1 MAYRADEARYSAMQ
15 YARSGHS
22 GLVLPRVA
30 LGLWHNFGLQDSFSA
45 MRETLCTAFD
55 CGITYFDLANNYGPV
70 PGSAEENFGR
80 ILHGEL
86 AAYRDELII
95 ATKAGYR
102 MWPGPYGSG
111 GSRKAMLASLDQSLA
126 RMRLSYVDIF
136 YSHRMDPETPL
147 EETMGALAS
156 AVRQGKAL
164 YAGLSNY
171 DGETAARAA
180 ALLEAEGCP
189 LAVCQNRYSMLDRT
203 VEHNGLLAFAR
214 VAGKGVAA
222 FSPLAQ
228 GLLSGRYLHGIP
240 QGSRIERGNSVRM
253 TPQALTPALLQG
265 LEKLGGLAAARGQTL
280 AQLAL
285 SWVLSAP
292 GVTSVL
298 VGASSAAQL
307 RENAACLAA
316 GPLSRQER
324 EAAAAVFG

>member
-30 LGLWHNFGLQDSFSA
+30 LGLWHNFGSQDSFSA

-136 YSHRMDPETPL
+136 YSHRMDPDTPL

-156 AVRQGKAL
+156 AVRPVSYTHLRAH
-164 YAGLSNY
+164 
-171 DGETAARAA
+171 ET
-180 ALLEAEGCP
+180 
-189 LAVCQNRYSMLDRT
+189 
-203 VEHNGLLAFAR
+203 
-214 VAGKGVAA
+214 
-222 FSPLAQ
+222 
-228 GLLSGRYLHGIP
+228 
-240 QGSRIERGNSVRM
+240 
-253 TPQALTPALLQG
+253 
-265 LEKLGGLAAARGQTL
+265 
-280 AQLAL
+280 
-285 SWVLSAP
+285 
-292 GVTSVL
+292 
-298 VGASSAAQL
+298 
-307 RENAACLAA
+307 
-316 GPLSRQER
+316 
-324 EAAAAVFG
+324 

>member
-1 MAYRADEARYSAMQ
+1 MAYTANEARYSAMQ
-15 YARSGHS
+15 YARSGRS

-30 LGLWHNFGLQDSFSA
+30 LGLWHNFGSQDVFDT
-45 MRETLCTAFD
+45 MRETLCAAFD
-55 CGITYFDLANNYGPV
+55 SGITYFDLANNYGPV

-86 AAYRDELII
+86 AAHRDELVV

-102 MWPGPYGSG
+102 MWPGPYGNG

-180 ALLEAEGCP
+180 ALLEAGGCP
-189 LAVCQNRYSMLDRT
+189 FVVCQNR
-203 VEHNGLLAFAR
+203 
-214 VAGKGVAA
+214 
-222 FSPLAQ
+222 
-228 GLLSGRYLHGIP
+228 
-240 QGSRIERGNSVRM
+240 
-253 TPQALTPALLQG
+253 
-265 LEKLGGLAAARGQTL
+265 
-280 AQLAL
+280 
-285 SWVLSAP
+285 
-292 GVTSVL
+292 
-298 VGASSAAQL
+298 
-307 RENAACLAA
+307 
-316 GPLSRQER
+316 
-324 EAAAAVFG
+324 

>member
-1 MAYRADEARYSAMQ
+1 
-15 YARSGHS
+15 
-22 GLVLPRVA
+22 
-30 LGLWHNFGLQDSFSA
+30 
-45 MRETLCTAFD
+45 
-55 CGITYFDLANNYGPV
+55 
-70 PGSAEENFGR
+70 
-80 ILHGEL
+80 
-86 AAYRDELII
+86 
-95 ATKAGYR
+95 
-102 MWPGPYGSG
+102 
-111 GSRKAMLASLDQSLA
+111 
-126 RMRLSYVDIF
+126 
-136 YSHRMDPETPL
+136 
-147 EETMGALAS
+147 
-156 AVRQGKAL
+156 
-164 YAGLSNY
+164 
-171 DGETAARAA
+171 
-180 ALLEAEGCP
+180 
-189 LAVCQNRYSMLDRT
+189 MLDRT

-214 VAGKGVAA
+214 GAGKGVAA

-240 QGSRIERGNSVRM
+240 QGSRIARGSSVRM

-265 LEKLGGLAAARGQTL
+265 LEKLGGLAEARGQTL